1 MERGAAELR
10 AADRPWDAKIMEGPG
25 VMSFEFE
32 ALLEEA
38 VMMVL
43 ELEVKP

>member
-1 MERGAAELR
+1 MERGAELLR

-25 VMSFEFE
+25 VMSLEV
-32 ALLEEA
+32 LLAEVEE

-43 ELEVKP
+43 VV